1 MPTVTLTVH
10 RATRTIGGNCIEIA
24 TSEGNRLILDMG
36 RPLDA
41 PRATAGLLP
50 ATLDVSLPVDGVLVS
65 HPHLDHYGLLEE
77 LPAQWPVW
85 CGAASAALIRL
96 TTALFGQSC
105 SSYFQHWESGV
116 PVAMGA
122 FTVTPF
128 LTDHSAFDAYM
139 LQIDVAGKRIFYT
152 GDFRLHGRKAALVKL
167 LMASPPENIDVL
179 LMEGTNL
186 GSDKPC
192 MAEADLETAF
202 VDLFKN
208 TAGRVFV
215 NWSAQNVDRTVTLY
229 RACLKT
235 RRTLVVDLYTADV
248 LETLAKFGK
257 IPQPDWYGMR
267 VLITAG
273 LSKHYRKA
281 GRSGFVDRLAKNGIG
296 VSHLHASKNQW
307 VVMTRT
313 ALMHDFRRNGIVIDA
328 DDAWSWSNWRGYL
341 ADPQGALLQAWF
353 DAGGATANPIHT
365 SGHAS
370 VADLKAFSA
379 ALNPKTLV
387 PIHGLGWD
395 QDHAGFPAIRRLA
408 DGERLML

>member
-10 RATRTIGGNCIEIA
+10 RATQTIGGNCIEIA

-41 PRATAGLLP
+41 PREATGLLP
-50 ATLDVSLPVDGVLVS
+50 ETLDVSSSVDGVLVS

-77 LPAQWPVW
+77 LPGQWPVW
-85 CGAASAALIRL
+85 CGAASASLMRL
-96 TTALFGQSC
+96 TTALFGQSLSC
-105 SSYFQHWESGV
+105 DFQHWQSGV
-116 PVAMGA
+116 PVTIGA

-152 GDFRLHGRKAALVKL
+152 GDFRLHGRKGALVER
-167 LMASPPENIDVL
+167 LMASPPANIDAL

-192 MAEADLETAF
+192 MAEADLETSF
-202 VDLFKN
+202 VELFRQ

-215 NWSAQNVDRTVTLY
+215 NWSAQNIDRTVTLY

-235 RRTLVVDLYTADV
+235 QRTLVVDLYTADV

-257 IPQPDWYGMR
+257 IPQPDWNGMR
-267 VLITAG
+267 VLITSG
-273 LSKHYRKA
+273 LSKRYKQT
-281 GRSGFVDRLAKNGIG
+281 GRAEFVDRMAKNGIG
-296 VSHLHASKNQW
+296 VSNLHASKKQW
-307 VVMTRT
+307 VVMTRS
-313 ALMHDFRRNGIVIDA
+313 ALMRDFQRKGIVIDA
-328 DDAWSWSNWRGYL
+328 EDAWSWSNWRGYL
-341 ADPQGALLQAWF
+341 AEPQGAALQAWF
-353 DAGGATANPIHT
+353 DDGGATANHIHT

-370 VADLKAFSA
+370 TADLKAFST

-395 QDHAGFPAIRRLA
+395 EGHPGFPAISRLG
-408 DGERLML
+408 DGEAYVL